1 MFDERIC
8 SVLLCSWA
16 RTMAA
21 APPTAWRGL
30 FSVAMAK
37 SKGDVLRRRIKM
49 ARYGEGEFGE
59 RSYRIRLQGFGT
71 IFKGPQ
77 AIESLV
83 ELTVGGEI
91 RGADAT
97 GGCDPIRLA
106 SDTGPRAQQVGIGIV
121 RGRPHLSFCTWYK
134 KRERR
139 EE

>member
-59 RSYRIRLQGFGT
+59 RSHRIR
-71 IFKGPQ
+71 
-77 AIESLV
+77 S
-83 ELTVGGEI
+83 
-91 RGADAT
+91 
-97 GGCDPIRLA
+97 
-106 SDTGPRAQQVGIGIV
+106 RALEQYLKVLK
-121 RGRPHLSFCTWYK
+121 PSSPLWS
-134 KRERR
+134 
-139 EE
+139 